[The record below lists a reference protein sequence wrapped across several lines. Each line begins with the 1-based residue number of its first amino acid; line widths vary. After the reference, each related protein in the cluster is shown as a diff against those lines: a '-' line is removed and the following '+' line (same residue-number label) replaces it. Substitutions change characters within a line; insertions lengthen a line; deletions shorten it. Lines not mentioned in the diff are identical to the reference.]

1 MTKKESGYKV
11 IVSESLVDYI
21 GQRTDYTNIGNAF
34 GGVPGCAS
42 PLESEGCSFSGSGRP
57 VGRTGGKL
65 KAGTE
70 KYRHDGTDHGK

>member
-11 IVSESLVDYI
+11 IVSESVVDYI
-21 GQRTDYTNIGNAF
+21 GQRTDYANIGKKIWLY
-34 GGVPGCAS
+34 S
-42 PLESEGCSFSGSGRP
+42 PLESEGCSLSGSGRP
-57 VGRTGGKL
+57 VGRTGRKL

>member
-34 GGVPGCAS
+34 GGVPGCAMK
-42 PLESEGCSFSGSGRP
+42 P
-57 VGRTGGKL
+57 VGI
-65 KAGTE
+65 
-70 KYRHDGTDHGK
+70 